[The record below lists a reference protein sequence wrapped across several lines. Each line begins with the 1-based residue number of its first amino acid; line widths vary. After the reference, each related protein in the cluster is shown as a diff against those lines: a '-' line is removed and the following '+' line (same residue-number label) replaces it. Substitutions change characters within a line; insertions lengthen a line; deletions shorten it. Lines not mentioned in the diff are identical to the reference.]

1 MRWKVMAP
9 ARDDNTNTLRIDH
22 FQNRPAAGLIT
33 VIAQRHFEPELHVVK
48 QLACV
53 DVVKDVPDR
62 HAEPSLAKVA
72 PDAMGRRVWRT
83 CGYDAD
89 FAWHRAKDGSI
100 GVERDELFAGDGG
113 AKPGADDGPRPPQFA
128 VFVAPRVL
136 PLLTLTR
143 SGDGL
148 GLRRGRRER
157 ERAGQQQCP
166 EDSCGRHD
174 LHHIGRSLG
183 PAIGLTAG
191 STEIGAETRE
201 ELSIEETA
209 KTDIMPTNQHA

>member
-1 MRWKVMAP
+1 MPVAVVPNQEPTMA
-9 ARDDNTNTLRIDH
+9 
-22 FQNRPAAGLIT
+22 
-33 VIAQRHFEPELHVVK
+33 HV
-48 QLACV
+48 
-53 DVVKDVPDR
+53 
-62 HAEPSLAKVA
+62 
-72 PDAMGRRVWRT
+72 
-83 CGYDAD
+83 
-89 FAWHRAKDGSI
+89 
-100 GVERDELFAGDGG
+100 
-113 AKPGADDGPRPPQFA
+113 PPQVA

-143 SGDGL
+143 SRDGL

-191 STEIGAETRE
+191 STETGAETRE

-209 KTDIMPTNQHA
+209 KADIMPTNHA